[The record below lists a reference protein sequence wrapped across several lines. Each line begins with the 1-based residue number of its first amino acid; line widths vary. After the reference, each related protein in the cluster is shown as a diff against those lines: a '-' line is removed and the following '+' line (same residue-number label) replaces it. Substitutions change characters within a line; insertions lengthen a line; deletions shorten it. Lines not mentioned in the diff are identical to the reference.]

1 MGEMEPSA
9 APAGEGGGERGVS
22 CPWCGSGEVEKVA
35 EFGPHLMVSQYICR
49 DCRNPFEAIRKK

>member
-1 MGEMEPSA
+1 M
-9 APAGEGGGERGVS
+9 VS

-49 DCRNPFEAIRKK
+49 DCHNPFEAIRK